1 MIFIFFWS
9 LKILML
15 WKYIVHIY
23 HVLSQCMLNILF
35 KSFHLRSGYSLNSS
49 LIVFRMHLVVNHFA
63 WIVGKLLYKK
73 YMFYLILLSI
83 ILISMCF
90 LRNFLSK
97 RAALSYILNKIKI
110 MYISKIVLKLS
121 ITLLSFIIIEFV
133 QLFTTIPKFLEIE
146 TYFII

>member
-110 MYISKIVLKLS
+110 MYISKIVLKL
-121 ITLLSFIIIEFV
+121 ILLFYHLLLLNLYSYLQPYQSFW
-133 QLFTTIPKFLEIE
+133 K
-146 TYFII
+146 